1 MNKIKKD
8 VQEYFLKLQ
17 TEYQNNKKLVHG
29 GLFVAAGL
37 SLSLIVFAQIVK
49 KAKEDPI
56 DEPALEALEE
66 NIRPEDYLDPLGRW
80 PKPVI
85 QKVIIKEE
93 KPQQKRLKPEDIFKP
108 LPPKKDDDQY
118 GELRAQIEH
127 KRRFSLDV
135 AYIPQDKQGFDFDH
149 KKIWQDLSFDTDYA
163 GQGLNKNIPSYPV
176 DLSRTL
182 TVDNIIPAVLIT
194 EINSELSSDKV
205 LAQIEQDVYAS
216 HGRKIL
222 IPRGSKAIG
231 RYEPLDQNGD
241 KRLQLTWYRILSPEG
256 VNIILNA
263 EGLDSYG
270 QAGITGTVD
279 NRFGDKYGN
288 ALLFASIS
296 ALAQL
301 SVDVE
306 SEAQVNA
313 ADTFSSEFG
322 SVTADLIRENFD
334 IVPKVNIPRGAR
346 INISPLTDLWF
357 KEANKGE
364 IEVVPMPDLQN
375 ANFKYG
381 GFQYETNQ

>member
-1 MNKIKKD
+1 MKR
-8 VQEYFLKLQ
+8 LKENALNYYVKLKE
-17 TEYQNNKKLVHG
+17 EYQNNKKLVHG
-29 GLFVAAGL
+29 SLFVAAGL
-37 SLSLIVFAQIVK
+37 SLSLVVFAQIVK
-49 KAKEDPI
+49 KAKEEPLDA
-56 DEPALEALEE
+56 PALSALDEDM
-66 NIRPEDYLDPLGRW
+66 RPEDYLDPLGRW

-85 QKVIIKEE
+85 EKVVIKEE
-93 KPQQKRLKPEDIFKP
+93 KPPKRRLKPEDVFKP

-118 GELRAQIEH
+118 ADLRADIEH
-127 KRRFSLDV
+127 KRRFSLDI
-135 AYIPQDKQGFDFDH
+135 AYIPQDKKGFDYEH
-149 KKIWQDLSFDTDYA
+149 KKLWQDLSFDTDYA
-163 GQGLNKNIPSYPV
+163 SQGLSKNIPSYPV

-231 RYEPLDQNGD
+231 KYEPLDQNGD
-241 KRLQLTWYRILSPEG
+241 KRLQLTWYRIISPEG
-256 VNIILNA
+256 INIILNA

-357 KEANKGE
+357 KEANRGE
-364 IEVVPMPDLQN
+364 IEVIPMPDFQN